1 MTAMVTGATVSAA
14 DIAREIGND
23 EELKRKSK
31 VVAFDDLPGV
41 PEGTMGKIALVD
53 GWDRWIRYHVLFD
66 NGVDLGSVNREH
78 LVPAKKYDQYKTL
91 RTRALESGV
100 FDRPEVDETEEADGG
115 GGAAAGGG
123 ASVNGV
129 EIPAHLLERS
139 KKARERLGG

>member
-1 MTAMVTGATVSAA
+1 MTTMVTGATVSAA

-23 EELKRKSK
+23 DELKRKSK

-66 NGVDLGSVNREH
+66 NGVDLGSINREH
-78 LVPAKKYDQYKTL
+78 LVPAKKYDQYKT
-91 RTRALESGV
+91 RRVQALESGV
-100 FDRPEVDETEEADGG
+100 FDQPEAVETEEAEGGDGG
-115 GGAAAGGG
+115 AAGGG

-129 EIPAHLLERS
+129 EIPAHLLERA
-139 KKARERLGG
+139 KKARERLSG